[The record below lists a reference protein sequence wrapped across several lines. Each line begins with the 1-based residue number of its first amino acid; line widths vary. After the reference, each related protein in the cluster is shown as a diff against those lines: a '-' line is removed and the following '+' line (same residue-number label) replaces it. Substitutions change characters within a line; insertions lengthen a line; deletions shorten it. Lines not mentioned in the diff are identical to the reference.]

1 MPISEFEH
9 ARLEKILRVFCEE
22 QGPPAHLRAQ
32 LRWGFRV
39 DQEKQNIELFEIR
52 PHFMQKGKLIEGMV
66 AKAAYVKKSKT
77 WKVYWMRGNMKWTRY
92 EPCPEVQTAEDFLR
106 VVKEDAW
113 NCFFG

>member
-9 ARLEKILRVFCEE
+9 ARLEKLLQKFCEE
-22 QGPPAHLRAQ
+22 QGPPAHIRDQ

-39 DQEKQNIELFEIR
+39 DQEKQTIELFEIR
-52 PHFMQKGKLIEGMV
+52 PHFMHKGKLIEGMV
-66 AKAAYVKKSKT
+66 AKAAYVKKAKV

-92 EPCPEVQTAEDFLR
+92 EPCPEVQTAEEFLR

>member
-9 ARLEKILRVFCEE
+9 ARLEKLLQKFCEE
-22 QGPPAHLRAQ
+22 HGPPAHLQDQ

-39 DQEKQNIELFEIR
+39 DQEKQTIELFEIR
-52 PHFMQKGKLIEGMV
+52 PHFMHKGKLIEGMV

-92 EPCPEVQTAEDFLR
+92 EPYPEAQTVEDFLK